1 MKKKV
6 LIIIVYLIFSCCL
19 ICLSGCFFNNYD
31 DDIAVVCTMFPQY
44 DWIKNIIGETSGY
57 TFEVLADSGVDLHN
71 YQPTADDIIKI
82 KTCDVFIYVGGESDE
97 WVKDVL
103 NSEST
108 NSNMIV
114 INLMDIL
121 AENAIETEH
130 LHDEEHSHDEEH
142 LHFDEHVWL
151 SLKNA
156 DLFVENIAQNLILKY
171 PEHALVFEQNATEY
185 RAKLATL
192 DNQYQQA
199 VLSAQIDTVVFA
211 DRFPFAYLFKDYGI
225 NYFAAFDGCSTESE
239 ATLEVIINLAKQ
251 VDLLNL
257 KYVLVTDVADN
268 TIAQSVINNTV
279 LKNQSVLVLNSFQ
292 RILANDIYGDISYLK
307 IMTENLDILQRALNN

>member
-199 VLSAQIDTVVFA
+199 VSNARVDTIVFA

-225 NYFAAFDGCSTESE
+225 NYYSAFDGCSTESE

-268 TIAQSVINNTV
+268 AIAQSVINNTV